1 MTSTTKFYDVTQIM
15 WSCHQGNSII
25 SLWEVITIVRIWP
38 EKPIFWGVLLDQV
51 QQSGTGTRYSLD
63 VLQQCGKRVETNIQK
78 VFSYVFGSYRGKTGR
93 GHGIFASLNRVK
105 TASSRNYVSKHQK
118 ICQLQTKHH
127 KVILQFLNFLL
138 ELTLLFVFIRFNHTQ
153 CGIIAKFILVRW
165 NISWRKKNL
174 TKTASKTFIK

>member
-1 MTSTTKFYDVTQIM
+1 M
-15 WSCHQGNSII
+15 
-25 SLWEVITIVRIWP
+25 WEVITIVRIWH

-51 QQSGTGTRYSLD
+51 QQSGTGTRYSLN

-78 VFSYVFGSYRGKTGR
+78 VLGANSYVFGSYKGKTGR

-138 ELTLLFVFIRFNHTQ
+138 EPTLLLVFTRFNLRQ

-165 NISWRKKNL
+165 NISWRKKTL